1 MKNDLLR
8 SLLIA
13 EEGCKYS
20 MYKDEGGLRHI
31 GIGHNLENDQTP
43 EELFAMNLPTDWDVD
58 THSPPTLSKSQAYYL
73 FDVDVDDAI
82 EDVFPTFSPE
92 ELDALGETR
101 RAIILAMVFQ
111 MGGKGFRRFKG
122 FISDV
127 KAGDFDHAALN
138 MIYADVDTKRPSGW
152 FNQSQKRCERAAEA
166 MRTNSFEVKSKLL
179 KEVGTTDDDLQIVLD
194 GAMAV
199 KVLKEFI
206 EKLKEA
212 GFIK

>member
-43 EELFAMNLPTDWDVD
+43 EELDAMEFAPDWNVD
-58 THSPPTLSKSQAYYL
+58 KYACPILTKAQVYNL

-122 FISDV
+122 FIGDV

-179 KEVGTTDDDLQIVLD
+179 KEVSDTKEVSLD

-199 KVLKEFI
+199 KVLKEFT